1 MKDFISDEE
10 EKFYELSEDTI
21 NLFKSILEEKSIP
34 FKIDTAFVGSVK
46 LKKLIEIKKLSDIH
60 SHLLG
65 GKEMIVT
72 VNEDL
77 LARMDDDAIAIQF
90 EEAINGIEVNL
101 SSGKIKISKPKL
113 VVDTALV
120 KKYGI
125 ENILR
130 AHNLLDEVQSQKKD
144 MEATA

>member
-1 MKDFISDEE
+1 MKDFVSDEE

-34 FKIDTAFVGSVK
+34 FRIDTAFVGSVK
-46 LKKLIEIKKLSDIH
+46 LKKLIEIKKLTDIQ
-60 SHLLG
+60 SYLLD
-65 GKEMIVT
+65 GKEMLVT

-77 LARMDDDAIAIQF
+77 LARMDDEAISIQF

-101 SSGKIKISKPKL
+101 SSGKIKITKPKL
-113 VVDTALV
+113 AIDLNLV
-120 KKYGI
+120 KKHGF
-125 ENILR
+125 EKILR
-130 AHNLLDEVQSQKKD
+130 AHNLQDEVQSQKKD